1 VNNEW
6 RRDVSY
12 RALRGRRARHTASTR
27 ETRENAR
34 ASIDAMT
41 TMTVRRE
48 GEVKIRV
55 NALPM
60 CEDARHPYLTCF
72 QHERAFFERTRT
84 VRVYCAP
91 SETVRALKD
100 KVRVALGEKV
110 EIIRR
115 GGARGGIEL
124 KDAETLG
131 ELGLGARDM
140 SVWEHLWVDSEA
152 RMRRMEQDRE
162 KMMKIINVHPNDMTP
177 KMIRMLKD
185 LAPPS
190 RG

>member
-1 VNNEW
+1 MN
-6 RRDVSY
+6 
-12 RALRGRRARHTASTR
+12 RANMATRGA
-27 ETRENAR
+27 
-34 ASIDAMT
+34 D
-41 TMTVRRE
+41 
-48 GEVKIRV
+48 EVKIRV

-60 CEDARHPYLTCF
+60 CEDEAHPYLTCF
-72 QHERAFFERTRT
+72 QQSRAFFERTRT

-91 SETVRALKD
+91 SETVRGLKE
-100 KVRVALGEKV
+100 KVRTVLGERV
-110 EIIRR
+110 EMIRR

-124 KDAETLG
+124 RDEETLG

-140 SVWEHLWVDSEA
+140 SVWEYLWVDSEA
-152 RMRRMEQDRE
+152 RMRRMEEDKE
-162 KMMKIINVHPNDMTP
+162 KMMKIIDVRPNDMTP

>member
-1 VNNEW
+1 MGT
-6 RRDVSY
+6 RRFVSCVT
-12 RALRGRRARHTASTR
+12 RATLDATRRLARGRGDEEKQKSNRANMATR
-27 ETRENAR
+27 GA
-34 ASIDAMT
+34 
-41 TMTVRRE
+41 

-60 CEDARHPYLTCF
+60 CEDEAHPYLTCF
-72 QHERAFFERTRT
+72 QHSRAFFERTRT

-91 SETVRALKD
+91 SETVRGLKE
-100 KVRVALGEKV
+100 KVRAMLGERV
-110 EIIRR
+110 EMIRR

-124 KDAETLG
+124 RDEETLG

-152 RMRRMEQDRE
+152 RMRRMEEDKE
-162 KMMKIINVHPNDMTP
+162 KMMKIIDVRPNDMTP

-190 RG
+190 RE